1 MFIGKIEVL
10 NNIFLAPMAGV
21 TDVSFRAICREMGAG
36 LTYTEMVSAKAL
48 MYENDRTLELL
59 DVDEAEK
66 PAAAQLFGSDPLIL
80 AREAYRIQDRFD
92 IIDINMGCPAP
103 KITKN
108 FEGSALMEKP
118 DLVADIVREVSNAVE
133 CPITIKIRKGFSKE
147 NPNAVEIAKIAEQN
161 GAKAI
166 TIHGRTREQ
175 FYSGKA
181 DWDIIK
187 EVKNNVGIPVIGN
200 GDIFT
205 PEDAKRMFEYT
216 SCDGIMIG
224 RGAEGNPWIFS
235 RINAYLRDKDVLP
248 EPTAEEKIELA
259 LRHTRGQIQ
268 KKGEHIA
275 IREMRKHIIWYTK
288 GIKNAAKL
296 RNDIVRVERYL
307 DLENILMK
315 LVKKS

>member
-1 MFIGKIEVL
+1 MFIGKIEIP

-59 DVDEAEK
+59 EVDEAEK

-80 AREAYRIQDRFD
+80 AREAYRIQDKFD

-118 DLVADIVREVSNAVE
+118 NLVAEIVRQVSSAVE
-133 CPITIKIRKGFSKE
+133 CPVTIKIRKGFSKE
-147 NPNAVEIAKIAEQN
+147 NPNAVQIAKIAEQN
-161 GAKAI
+161 GARAV

-181 DWDIIK
+181 DVDIIK
-187 EVKNNVGIPVIGN
+187 DVKNNVGIPVIGN

-205 PEDAKRMFEYT
+205 PEDAKRMFDYT
-216 SCDGIMIG
+216 GCDAIMIG

-235 RINAYLRDKDVLP
+235 RVNAYLRDKDVLP

-268 KKGEHIA
+268 KKGEYIA